1 MKSIWNL
8 LAVAAAAS
16 ALLGPLAA
24 HAAGDEALAPWF
36 DRAPAPPKTA
46 TEAATRVRFDGDRA
60 TLDGAA
66 FVAFQRQYE
75 ARRQAIETRMQA
87 AAAEGQVAAQGM
99 QQDLNA
105 AAGEDVTGEAFQEK
119 FEKMSDAEKMALA
132 MKMSGQMQK
141 SMGSSYGGG
150 ANFAGQEPPVVQTAT
165 RAYLAYQQQY
175 ATQSQDAVANAQLI
189 AGLERAHRDL
199 DQRLSREA
207 AACVAGGD
215 AAQALPC
222 LRAKTSACWDQHAT
236 LGAQQLTQLQSA
248 YQQQLARSRKAA
260 ADADRVLAP
269 AQYGGAARSYA
280 GRSQLYGY
288 QSLILSEVDGLAK
301 LSQAAWLYG
310 GAWSAGKSAARSE
323 ALYVAGGEAS
333 CGYENRFG
341 RAGSSG
347 RSGSSRPSTPATQAA
362 KSVQDGA
369 KKVLN
374 WLGR

>member
-1 MKSIWNL
+1 MKSICKL
-8 LAVAAAAS
+8 MAVAAAAS
-16 ALLGPLAA
+16 AWFGPLAA
-24 HAAGDEALAPWF
+24 QAAGDEALAPWF

-46 TEAATRVRFDGDRA
+46 TEAAARVRFEGDRA

-66 FVAFQRQYE
+66 FAAFQRQYD
-75 ARRQAIETRMQA
+75 ARRQAIEARMQA
-87 AAAEGQVAAQGM
+87 AVAEGQVAAQGM
-99 QQDLNA
+99 HQDLNV
-105 AAGEDVTGEAFQEK
+105 AAGEDVTSEAFQEK

-132 MKMSGQMQK
+132 MKMNSQMQK
-141 SMGSSYGGG
+141 SMGSSYAGG
-150 ANFAGQEPPVVQTAT
+150 ANFAGQEPPAVQAAT
-165 RAYLAYQQQY
+165 RTYLAYQQQS
-175 ATQSQDAVANAQLI
+175 AAQAQDAVANAQLI
-189 AGLERAHRDL
+189 AGLERAHREL

-207 AACVAGGD
+207 AACVASGD

-222 LRAKTSACWDQHAT
+222 LRAKTAACWDQHAA
-236 LGAQQLTQLQSA
+236 LGAQQLTQLQGA

-260 ADADRVLAP
+260 AEADRVLAP
-269 AQYGGAARSYA
+269 AQYGAAARSYT

-288 QSLILSEVDGLAK
+288 QSQILGEVDGLAK

-310 GAWSAGKSAARSE
+310 GAWSAGKSAAPAG
-323 ALYVAGGEAS
+323 ALYIAGGEAS
-333 CGYENRFG
+333 CGYETRFG